1 MLCCLYTGHV
11 TKMRWGDQTPSDGE
25 QARSLLLDAAETCF
39 ARHGL
44 AKTTVEDVAAA
55 AKVSRATV
63 YRYFRSG
70 RDELVLGVMSREAER
85 FLDRLVEHVDAEPT
99 FGEQLVEA
107 VLFTMQ
113 SVRQHPKLEMFFA
126 PDVAGYTGGI
136 VGASVT
142 LFSLTQAR
150 FRPIFEEA
158 HRRGELRA
166 DVDIDDAI
174 EWFLRVI
181 MMMLSIPGRKRRSQ
195 SQLRSYLA
203 DFLVPALTRSPE
215 LISLTDPDGP

>member
-1 MLCCLYTGHV
+1 MRICLYTAGV
-11 TKMRWGDQTPSDGE
+11 TRTRWGDQSPSDGE
-25 QARSLLLDAAETCF
+25 QARALILDAAETCF
-39 ARHGL
+39 ARRGL
-44 AKTTVEDVAAA
+44 GKTTVEDVAAA

-70 RDELVLGVMSREAER
+70 RDELVLGVVSREAER
-85 FLDRLVEHVDAEPT
+85 FLDRLVEHLEDEPT

-107 VLFTMQ
+107 VLFTLQ
-113 SVRQHPKLEMFFA
+113 SVRLHPKLELLFA

-136 VGASVT
+136 AGASAT
-142 LFSLTQAR
+142 LYSLTQAR
-150 FRPIFEEA
+150 FRPVFEA
-158 HRRGELRA
+158 AAGRGELRA

-174 EWFLRVI
+174 EWFLRIV

-203 DFLVPALTRSPE
+203 DFLLPALTPDSE
-215 LISLTDPDGP
+215 LVAPRPTIS